1 MKKQILVEILHYGL
15 FTHVTP
21 ELWLQLQDCDTYRR
35 EGYNKEAKYTLED
48 TELTTILTTI
58 VVSLDQLNNNPEV
71 LEINA
76 ILAENNSLTR
86 KVSDLEAQLARAIAT
101 KSSSNEVALS

>member
-1 MKKQILVEILHYGL
+1 MKKQILVEMLHYGL
-15 FTHVTP
+15 YTHVTP
-21 ELWLQLQDCDTYRR
+21 EIWLQLQNCDTYRR
-35 EGYNKEAKYTLED
+35 VGYNKDAKYTLED
-48 TELTTILTTI
+48 TEMTTI

-71 LEINA
+71 LEIKE

-86 KVSDLEAQLARAIAT
+86 KVADLEAQLIRATAT

>member
-1 MKKQILVEILHYGL
+1 MKKQILVEMLHYGL
-15 FTHVTP
+15 YTHVTP
-21 ELWLQLQDCDTYRR
+21 EIWLQLQNCDTYRR
-35 EGYNKEAKYTLED
+35 EGYNKDAKYTLED
-48 TELTTILTTI
+48 TEMTTI

-71 LEINA
+71 LEIKE

-86 KVSDLEAQLARAIAT
+86 KVADLEDQLIRATAT

>member
-1 MKKQILVEILHYGL
+1 MKKQILVEISHYGL

-21 ELWLQLQDCDTYRR
+21 EIWLQLQDCDTYRR
-35 EGYNKEAKYTLED
+35 EGYNKDAKYTLED
-48 TELTTILTTI
+48 TEMTTI

-71 LEINA
+71 LEIKD

-86 KVSDLEAQLARAIAT
+86 QVSDLEAQLIRATAT
-101 KSSSNEVALS
+101 KSSSNKVALS

>member
-1 MKKQILVEILHYGL
+1 MKKQILVEISHYGL
-15 FTHVTP
+15 YTHVTP

-35 EGYNKEAKYTLED
+35 EGYNKDAKYTLED
-48 TELTTILTTI
+48 TEMTTI

-71 LEINA
+71 LEIKD

-86 KVSDLEAQLARAIAT
+86 QVSDLEAQLIRAMAT

>member
-21 ELWLQLQDCDTYRR
+21 EIWLQLQDCDTYRR
-35 EGYNKEAKYTLED
+35 EGYNKDAKYTLED
-48 TELTTILTTI
+48 TEMTTI

-71 LEINA
+71 LEIKD

-86 KVSDLEAQLARAIAT
+86 QVSDLEAQLIRATAT
-101 KSSSNEVALS
+101 KSSSNKVALS

>member
-21 ELWLQLQDCDTYRR
+21 EIWLQLQDCDTYRR
-35 EGYNKEAKYTLED
+35 EGYNKDAKYTLED
-48 TELTTILTTI
+48 TEMTTI

-71 LEINA
+71 LEIKD

-86 KVSDLEAQLARAIAT
+86 QVSDLEAQLIRAMAT

>member
-1 MKKQILVEILHYGL
+1 MKKQILIEMLHYGL
-15 FTHVTP
+15 YTHVTP
-21 ELWLQLQDCDTYRR
+21 EIWLQLQDCDKYRR
-35 EGYNKEAKYTLED
+35 ESYNKDAKFTLED
-48 TELTTILTTI
+48 TEMTTI

-71 LEINA
+71 LEIKD

-86 KVSDLEAQLARAIAT
+86 QVSDLEAQLIRAMAT

>member
-1 MKKQILVEILHYGL
+1 MKKQILVELLHYGL

-21 ELWLQLQDCDTYRR
+21 EIWLQLQECDNYRR
-35 EGYNKEAKYTLED
+35 EGYNKDAKYTLED
-48 TELTTILTTI
+48 TEMTTI

-71 LEINA
+71 LEIKD

-86 KVSDLEAQLARAIAT
+86 QVSDLEAQLIRATAT
-101 KSSSNEVALS
+101 KSSSNKVALS

>member
-21 ELWLQLQDCDTYRR
+21 EIWLQLQDCDTYRR
-35 EGYNKEAKYTLED
+35 EGYNKDAKYTLED
-48 TELTTILTTI
+48 TEMTTI

-71 LEINA
+71 LEIKD

-86 KVSDLEAQLARAIAT
+86 QVSDLEAQLIRAMAV

>member
-1 MKKQILVEILHYGL
+1 MKKQILVEMLHYGL
-15 FTHVTP
+15 YTHVTP
-21 ELWLQLQDCDTYRR
+21 EIWLQLQDCDTYRR
-35 EGYNKEAKYTLED
+35 EGYNKDAKYTLED
-48 TELTTILTTI
+48 TEMTAI

-71 LEINA
+71 LEIKE

-86 KVSDLEAQLARAIAT
+86 KVSDLEAQLIRAMAT

>member
-1 MKKQILVEILHYGL
+1 MKKQILVEMLHYGL
-15 FTHVTP
+15 YTHVTP
-21 ELWLQLQDCDTYRR
+21 EIWLQLQDCDTYRR
-35 EGYNKEAKYTLED
+35 EGYNKDAKYTLED
-48 TELTTILTTI
+48 TEMTTI

-71 LEINA
+71 LEIKE

-86 KVSDLEAQLARAIAT
+86 KVADLEDQLIRATAT